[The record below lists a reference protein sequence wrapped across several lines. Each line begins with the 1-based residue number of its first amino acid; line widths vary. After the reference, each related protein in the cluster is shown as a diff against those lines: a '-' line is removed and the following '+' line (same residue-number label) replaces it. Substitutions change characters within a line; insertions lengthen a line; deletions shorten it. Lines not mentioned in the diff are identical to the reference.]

1 MRYTSDDMDRREFGK
16 RLGLMGLVGIL
27 PGGLPGMVAGELP
40 KTLPGGGP
48 EFPPGGSPGS
58 MPEEM
63 PGAARQGGKER
74 SSAAGRHQGPDAF
87 PRAGA
92 AEIDVAL
99 ARRETPGC
107 THVAHFNNAGAALPP
122 RPVLEALLGHL
133 RKEAEIG
140 GYEAADAAATLRQ
153 GTYQAIA
160 RLLGCAPDEIA
171 LVENATRGWDM
182 AFYSLR
188 FQPGERILTS
198 AAEYASNYIAYLQVA
213 RQTGAVIEVIP
224 NDEHGQ
230 VCLEAMERSLA
241 RGGVGLVGLTHVPTN
256 GGLVNPAEEV
266 GRLTRAAGVPY
277 LLDACQSVGQWPV
290 DVDAI
295 GCDMLSVTGRK
306 FLRGPRA
313 TGFLYVRRSMIEKL
327 EPPFLDLH
335 AAEWVARDRFEID
348 PTARRFEN
356 WEQYVAGHIALGVAA
371 EYAMEWGIEPI
382 RRRVTGLAD
391 TLRSSLSELPG
402 VTVRDLGRDRCGI
415 MSFTVEGLDPVLIR
429 DTLRRRQVNVSVTS
443 LSSTRLDME
452 ARGIQSM
459 IRASVHY
466 YNTEEE
472 VDELVSHV
480 GEMAARA

>member
-1 MRYTSDDMDRREFGK
+1 MARFEMQRADKHMCRREFGR
-16 RLGLMGLVGIL
+16 RLGVMGLAGVLPVEVQRSHRPGI
-27 PGGLPGMVAGELP
+27 
-40 KTLPGGGP
+40 
-48 EFPPGGSPGS
+48 
-58 MPEEM
+58 
-63 PGAARQGGKER
+63 
-74 SSAAGRHQGPDAF
+74 GPDAGSGPETS
-87 PRAGA
+87 PRPGDSAATGA
-92 AEIDVAL
+92 RPVTSGIDVDR

-107 THVAHFNNAGAALPP
+107 LRVAHFNNAGAALPP
-122 RPVLEALLGHL
+122 QPVLDALLGHL
-133 RKEAEIG
+133 QEEADMG
-140 GYEAADAAATLRQ
+140 GYEAADAAATERQ
-153 GTYQAIA
+153 STYQAIA

-188 FQPGERILTS
+188 FRPGERILTS

-230 VCLEAMERSLA
+230 VSLEAMERSLA
-241 RGGVGLVGLTHVPTN
+241 KGGVGLVGLTHVPTN

-313 TGFLYVRRSMIEKL
+313 TGFLYVRRSMMEKM
-327 EPPFLDLH
+327 EPPLLDLH
-335 AAEWVARDRFEID
+335 AAEWVERDRFEIH

-356 WEQYVAGHIALGVAA
+356 WEQYVAGHIALGVAV
-371 EYAMEWGIEPI
+371 EYAMHWGMEAI
-382 RRRVTGLAD
+382 RQRVTTLAEA
-391 TLRSSLSELPG
+391 LRAALSDVPG
-402 VTVRDLGRDRCGI
+402 VTVRDLGRERCGI
-415 MSFTVEGLDPVLIR
+415 VSFTVEGMEPARIR
-429 DTLRRRQVNVSVTS
+429 DTLRRRRFNVSVTS

-472 VDELVSHV
+472 GEELVSHV
-480 GEMAARA
+480 KEMSAGAAVT

>member
-1 MRYTSDDMDRREFGK
+1 
-16 RLGLMGLVGIL
+16 MGIG
-27 PGGLPGMVAGELP
+27 A
-40 KTLPGGGP
+40 
-48 EFPPGGSPGS
+48 SPGAG
-58 MPEEM
+58 
-63 PGAARQGGKER
+63 PGAGSRPDT
-74 SSAAGRHQGPDAF
+74 SSRPGASSRPPDATDS
-87 PRAGA
+87 G
-92 AEIDVAL
+92 IDVAR

-107 THVAHFNNAGAALPP
+107 SRVAHFNNAGAALPP
-122 RPVLEALLGHL
+122 QPVLDALLRHL
-133 RKEAEIG
+133 QEEADVG
-140 GYEAADAAATLRQ
+140 GYEAADAAAAQRQ
-153 GTYQAIA
+153 STYQAIA

-188 FQPGERILTS
+188 FRPGERILTS

-230 VCLEAMERSLA
+230 ICLDSLEGSLA
-241 RGGVGLVGLTHVPTN
+241 KGGVGLVGLTHVPTN

-313 TGFLYVRRSMIEKL
+313 TGFLYVRRSMMERM
-327 EPPFLDLH
+327 EPPLLDLH
-335 AAEWVARDRFEID
+335 AAEWVALDRFEIH

-356 WEQYVAGHIALGVAA
+356 WEQYVAGHIALGVAV
-371 EYAMEWGIEPI
+371 EYAMHWGMEAI
-382 RRRVTGLAD
+382 RRRVTTLAE
-391 TLRSSLSELPG
+391 TLRTALSDVPG
-402 VTVRDLGRDRCGI
+402 VTVRDLGRERCGI
-415 MSFTVEGLDPVLIR
+415 VSFTVEGMEPARIR
-429 DTLRRRQVNVSVTS
+429 DTLRRRRFNVSVTS

-459 IRASVHY
+459 VRASVHY

-472 VDELVSHV
+472 VEELVSHV
-480 GEMAARA
+480 TEMSAGALGT